1 MIIKIYY
8 FIFFLFWTIQFD
20 TTSCRPANSRDYFEY
35 LCEIVNYILFQDKNT
50 SIQHLTDGLTENSDY
65 TQDLGLEINN
75 ENFTRIF
82 NAIIELLNCRYTIIL
97 EIFHENIG
105 LIIQYCD
112 RYYSN
117 KQFYDFIDCN
127 ITLNDAIDDS
137 RTLFETLNNVIQFFS
152 SLNIRLAFKTYKRPQ
167 IINDK
172 FSIINK
178 YIQSKRKLNI
188 FQYIDANANLQVE
201 IAIKDFENIKS
212 FHDLLSK
219 KNSFTS
225 IKNYK
230 YNTFQD
236 KLKIDD
242 AMEHDNCL
250 ILCLDYVQVCNKLKV
265 FYDEAFKVEYINFGF
280 DFLLHPTTPRLVSP
294 LYDDSSEYLAVNVI
308 NTLFNVDNR
317 QSLINTKICVNNRV
331 KDLNEIQHDEDNL
344 TNFFQIKQEVAHLF
358 KCRYSAFLKTIAV
371 SFSAIQHLCQS
382 EEDNVRYDNLV
393 ACVNSLKS
401 TFSSV
406 TTMITRL
413 LAILALLKK
422 ASIGDYMAKSHSCFK
437 KVVEIALEFNYILKP
452 QNTSLIAETN
462 TSNAM
467 EFLVNIRKNQLRIT
481 HLFSDFKIN
490 QFLKNDCV
498 IDKPLLNK
506 FELIDSYQFGLY
518 LYNNLS
524 SDLIQICENFIKT
537 DYDLCFSKLVKQ
549 YIMK

>member
-82 NAIIELLNCRYTIIL
+82 NAIIELLNY
-97 EIFHENIG
+97 
-105 LIIQYCD
+105 
-112 RYYSN
+112 
-117 KQFYDFIDCN
+117 
-127 ITLNDAIDDS
+127 
-137 RTLFETLNNVIQFFS
+137 
-152 SLNIRLAFKTYKRPQ
+152 
-167 IINDK
+167 
-172 FSIINK
+172 
-178 YIQSKRKLNI
+178 
-188 FQYIDANANLQVE
+188 
-201 IAIKDFENIKS
+201 
-212 FHDLLSK
+212 
-219 KNSFTS
+219 
-225 IKNYK
+225 
-230 YNTFQD
+230 
-236 KLKIDD
+236 
-242 AMEHDNCL
+242 
-250 ILCLDYVQVCNKLKV
+250 YVQVCNKLKV